1 MLFEGWIIGGR
12 FLGEEDEEKSLR
24 VETVE
29 DEALRPEVWEV
40 WDVERVGGDRSG
52 CTG

>member
-12 FLGEEDEEKSLR
+12 FLGEKEKNLR

-40 WDVERVGGDRSG
+40 
-52 CTG
+52 